1 MRENALRLPKLGEK
15 GGKHGPHAPPP
26 PPPPLNPPLHLA
38 DVHWLK
44 QLHVPGYPTIT
55 TNIRVIGS
63 LV

>member
-15 GGKHGPHAPPP
+15 GGSIDPTA
-26 PPPPLNPPLHLA
+26 PLNLPLHLA

-55 TNIRVIGS
+55 TNTRVIGS